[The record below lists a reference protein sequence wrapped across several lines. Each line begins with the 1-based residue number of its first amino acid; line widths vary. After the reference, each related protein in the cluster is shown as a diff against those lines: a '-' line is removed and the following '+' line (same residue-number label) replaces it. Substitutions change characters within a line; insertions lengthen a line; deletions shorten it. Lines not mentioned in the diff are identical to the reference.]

1 MKHATNRPNKSL
13 LKNTVRHGSYLTL
26 AIKKLKELPAIKSGV
41 SRQLKSFCE
50 LLEKTVVITKDIS
63 RYTNLDTLDTLTALI
78 GKLPYNLRGRWV
90 KRSVEI
96 EKTRGLVAE
105 FSDLVEFV
113 KQESDVGNSF
123 FGLRTL
129 NDTSNRKSKPFSS
142 KATVAFLEEENKKAG
157 LGFCSYCKD
166 TRHKLLN
173 CARFLDLSLNERYKF
188 VKSTKLCH
196 KCLSFKHRT
205 PACKMTNTCR
215 VDGCSGAFH
224 HTLLDR
230 SIDIKKFHTCE
241 KSTSTSDTIEN
252 TNVSSA
258 LVSNKIHAKFLL
270 RVLLELFT
278 YALFQSA

>member
-1 MKHATNRPNKSL
+1 MKHATNRPNKNL

-26 AIKKLKELPAIKSGV
+26 AIKKLKELRAIKSGV

-205 PACKMTNTCR
+205 PACKRTNTCR

-224 HTLLDR
+224 HTLLVGSMADL
-230 SIDIKKFHTCE
+230 SISKNFIPAKNPHRPPIRLKILTF
-241 KSTSTSDTIEN
+241 
-252 TNVSSA
+252 
-258 LVSNKIHAKFLL
+258 LVL
-270 RVLLELFT
+270 
-278 YALFQSA
+278 